1 MLATLKPQGPLGPKV
16 RRQTKEAN
24 GDPGPVMYLMMWKIY
39 WYQRQTVLS
48 TERSDL
54 LVDTAH
60 TLLRQQIYLEV
71 DDNEGFFTKML
82 TLVGYL
88 KKRKQWRKEEEK
100 TKYHL
105 LLLTLTTLD
114 LSFS

>member
-54 LVDTAH
+54 LVDAAH

-71 DDNEGFFTKML
+71 DDNEGFLTKCRL
-82 TLVGYL
+82 LLVTS
-88 KKRKQWRKEEEK
+88 RKEDNEEK
-100 TKYHL
+100 KKKKLNITSCY
-105 LLLTLTTLD
+105 
-114 LSFS
+114 